1 MRLKKLKSENFDLDS
16 ENNYEKNLL
25 KQSSMLLLVSQ
36 LLQLEAAD
44 TIKVLVAG
52 FSTLEACDSAARRCV
67 RLIFSAM

>member
-1 MRLKKLKSENFDLDS
+1 
-16 ENNYEKNLL
+16 
-25 KQSSMLLLVSQ
+25 MLLLVSQ

-52 FSTLEACDSAARRCV
+52 FSTLEACDSAARCCV